1 METITRGE
9 SIPMPLDSSGA
20 EHHIPRVRSYTA
32 LMIAPF
38 LAFPMAVGAS
48 AGSGGAIT
56 DESVV
61 HKNQWVYDASITSEQ
76 DVVLSVES
84 NSEKLE
90 SIRNKLGLNMTDLS
104 SILGVSRPTI
114 YAWLQ
119 GQDPRPEYINRISEL
134 RDVAEKVSGYDLQN
148 IKKLV
153 RRPLQ
158 DGDTL
163 IGLLKSFKPID
174 SALNELQY
182 ISERE
187 RYQRNKSR
195 GLRLSMQD
203 YEDTVNEHSIAADQ

>member
-20 EHHIPRVRSYTA
+20 EHHISRVRGYTA

-56 DESVV
+56 DESVL
-61 HKNQWVYDASITSEQ
+61 HKNQWVYDASITSER
-76 DVVLSVES
+76 DVVFPVES
-84 NSEKLE
+84 NVEKLE
-90 SIRNKLGLNMTDLS
+90 SIRDRVGLNMTDLS

-119 GQDPRPEYINRISEL
+119 GQEPRPEYINRISEL
-134 RDVAEKVSGYDLQN
+134 REVAEKVGGYNLPR

-158 DGDTL
+158 DGKTL
-163 IGLLKSFKPID
+163 VELIKSSQPID
-174 SALNELQY
+174 NALNELQS

-187 RYQRNKSR
+187 GYQRNKSR
-195 GLRLSMQD
+195 GLRVSMQD